1 MKKSVFEKIVAEE
14 FLNLPPRCRAALK
27 NVAVVVES
35 EPSAELRRLHNLAE
49 DETLLGH
56 YHGVPHTERGE
67 SYGVGAT
74 LPDVVHLFQIPIEEE
89 AAGEEVLLRC
99 IIRETLW
106 HEFAHHMGMDE
117 GEVSAREDARDKS
130 A

>member
-1 MKKSVFEKIVAEE
+1 MKKRAFEKIVAEE
-14 FLNLPPRCRAALK
+14 FENLPPRCRAVLK
-27 NVAVVVES
+27 NVAVVVER
-35 EPSAELRRLHNLAE
+35 EPSAKLRRLHGLTE

-67 SYGVGAT
+67 GYGVGAT
-74 LPDVVHLFQIPIEEE
+74 LPDVVHIFQAPIEEE
-89 AAGEEVLLRC
+89 AAGDEAALRRLV
-99 IIRETLW
+99 RETLW

-117 GEVSAREDARDKS
+117 EEVSAREDARD